1 MKRTFLRILPLAVA
15 VLLATSC
22 SKDDNNTNEVVNNGQ
37 ETVQTKTL
45 PISITVNQ
53 KGLSKLSSANVT
65 GEALQPIFE
74 TSDKLAIY
82 NGGTFLTE
90 LAIKEGSISQDGK
103 TATFE
108 GEITAEGIVEGETIL
123 TATIGTQITEAQTA
137 TSRENAVK
145 QGCYQTAEFTYFS
158 TGNTIALTEQ
168 NAYIEV
174 VWKNKEGQSVDF
186 TINDSKTVSLTLN
199 DEGQGWIVVPAGT
212 TFTCAALG
220 LTSEITTVAANI
232 YGINRE
238 YKAVESVTINTNGV
252 TEKVW
257 GNDAFNVTVT
267 ISPSDAT
274 NQTVTWNCTN
284 ATVTDNGNGTYSVMI
299 TGNTNGQASITATV
313 DGVSSTAA
321 TITVP
326 TDYVD
331 LGTGVYWK
339 TSDESSKYVFGQPT
353 TTSPWKIPSE
363 TEFDKLWTVCT
374 VSGTT
379 FINKNGSG
387 AFIELQ
393 EDFYYSSTANAL
405 GNGRNVNVYSD
416 GRHWYDAGLGA
427 KALVRLVRAQ

>member
-22 SKDDNNTNEVVNNGQ
+22 SKDENNDNAVVNNGQ

-53 KGLSKLSSANVT
+53 KGLSKLSSANIT

-168 NAYIEV
+168 NSYIEV
-174 VWKNKEGQSVDF
+174 VWTNKEGQSVDF
-186 TINDSKTVSLTLN
+186 TINDSKTVSLQLN
-199 DEGQGWIVVPAGT
+199 DKGQGWIVVPAGT
-212 TFTCAALG
+212 KFTCAALG
-220 LTSEITTVAANI
+220 LTDETTTAAANI

-238 YKAVESVTINTNGV
+238 FSAVPEG
-252 TEKVW
+252 
-257 GNDAFNVTVT
+257 
-267 ISPSDAT
+267 
-274 NQTVTWNCTN
+274 
-284 ATVTDNGNGTYSVMI
+284 
-299 TGNTNGQASITATV
+299 
-313 DGVSSTAA
+313 
-321 TITVP
+321 
-326 TDYVD
+326 YVD
-331 LGTGVYWK
+331 LGVKVDDKSVFWAQNNLDGTYLWENAKTAASNNDAELPTKADFQALANACHWVWQTKDGVSGMYAFK
-339 TSDESSKYVFGQPT
+339 LQGTDQSNYK
-353 TTSPWKIPSE
+353 SPAN
-363 TEFDKLWTVCT
+363 EFDATYKAD
-374 VSGTT
+374 
-379 FINKNGSG
+379 GSVPYIFLP
-387 AFIELQ
+387 AV
-393 EDFYYSSTANAL
+393 FYGGKGYYWSSTPSGSFYAYCLAFDSGLVDPECHNFS
-405 GNGRNVNVYSD
+405 VEFDYS
-416 GRHWYDAGLGA
+416 
-427 KALVRLVRAQ
+427 VRLVRRSN